1 MIVMMVAPLIRHS
14 VIVVIVGT
22 RLVHLRLLCQGDA
35 YRGQALKNLRIMM
48 ALHCYTTNSFAKK
61 NGDGDADSLLSLMP
75 FLPPTIS
82 FIFVMSL

>member
-1 MIVMMVAPLIRHS
+1 MIVMAVVPLIWHK
-14 VIVVIVGT
+14 VIAAAVET
-22 RLVHLRLLCQGDA
+22 KPAHLRLPRQEGAC
-35 YRGQALKNLRIMM
+35 RGQTLKNLRIMM

-75 FLPPTIS
+75 FLPPTVS